1 LVNNKILARSLL
13 ILSSLALILEGCYLF
28 CLFRPEN
35 AFEEMLEQFVE
46 EEMGVKLSEDESLEK
61 FSPVDEEL

>member
-1 LVNNKILARSLL
+1 MNNKILARSLL
-13 ILSSLALILEGCYLF
+13 ILSSLAVILEGCYLF

-61 FSPVDEEL
+61 FIPVEEEL